1 MAKQTNEIIINGV
14 SIDPNKKRKKTW
26 KTTLFIISF
35 TILPIYNFLL
45 FYVYVNFSSF
55 TLAFQEHDNGTIIW
69 GFTQFEEII
78 ADFGKADGEM
88 LHALTNTLKTFCV
101 SLCMYPVSIIVSYF
115 LYKKVRGHN
124 VFRVLFFLPQIIAGI
139 VWTTF
144 YKQFVSSVGPIS
156 GLIQDIWE
164 FPIKIGGLTNSES
177 ANTFVL
183 LHMIWMGFPGN
194 IIIWSGTFAR
204 IPESVVEYA
213 KLDGVGWV
221 REMVQIILPM
231 VWPTFSLF
239 LILQLAGIFSAS
251 GSVFLLT
258 NDPTVASGVGTETLS
273 NWFYRTMYAGGGT
286 PSDNALSQMSAL
298 GMMITVVACT
308 LSLTARKWLV
318 KLVPDVEF

>member
-1 MAKQTNEIIINGV
+1 MAKQTNQVIINGV
-14 SIDPNKKRKKTW
+14 AIDPNQKRKKTL
-26 KTTLFIISF
+26 KTKLFIFSF
-35 TILPIYNFLL
+35 MILPIFNFLV
-45 FYVYVNFSSF
+45 FYVYVNFSAF
-55 TLAFQEHDNGTIIW
+55 TLAFQEHDNGKIIW
-69 GFTQFEEII
+69 GFTQFKDII
-78 ADFGKADGEM
+78 EDFGKSDGEM
-88 LHALTNTLKTFCV
+88 LHALFNTLKTFGIN
-101 SLCMYPVSIIVSYF
+101 LCMYPVSIIVSYF

-124 VFRVLFFLPQIIAGI
+124 VFRVLFFLPSIVSSI
-139 VWTTF
+139 VWTYF
-144 YKQFVSSVGPIS
+144 YKSFVSSAGPIAE
-156 GLIQDIWE
+156 LIQEIFDFE
-164 FPIKIGGLTNSES
+164 QPIGGLANSVS

-213 KLDGVGWV
+213 KLDGVGWF
-221 REMVQIILPM
+221 REMIQIILPM

-239 LILQLAGIFSAS
+239 LILQLAGLFSAS

-258 NDPTVASGVGTETLS
+258 SDPTVSSGVGTETLS

-286 PSDNALSQMSAL
+286 PSDNSLSQMSAL

>member
-1 MAKQTNEIIINGV
+1 MATQNKEIIINGIA
-14 SIDPNKKRKKTW
+14 IDPNKKRKKTW
-26 KTTLFIISF
+26 KTIIFIISF
-35 TILPIYNFLL
+35 TILPLFNFLL
-45 FYVYVNFSSF
+45 FYVYVNLSSF
-55 TLAFQEHDNGTIIW
+55 TLAFQEHVDGTIIW
-69 GFTQFEEII
+69 GFTQFKGILD
-78 ADFGKADGEM
+78 DFAKSDGEM
-88 LHALTNTLKTFCV
+88 LHALINTLKTFGV

-124 VFRVLFFLPQIIAGI
+124 VFRVLFFLPQIISSI
-139 VWTTF
+139 VWTYF
-144 YKQFVSSVGPIS
+144 YKQFVSSVGPIA
-156 GLIQDIWE
+156 GIVQDIWNFE
-164 FPIKIGGLTNSES
+164 KPIGALTNSKT

-239 LILQLAGIFSAS
+239 LILQLAGLFSAS

-258 NDPTVASGVGTETLS
+258 SDPTVATGVHTETLS

-286 PSDNALSQMSAL
+286 PSDNSLSQMSAL

>member
-1 MAKQTNEIIINGV
+1 MATQNKEIIINGIA
-14 SIDPNKKRKKTW
+14 IDPNKKRKKTW
-26 KTTLFIISF
+26 KTIIFIISF
-35 TILPIYNFLL
+35 TILPLFNFLL
-45 FYVYVNFSSF
+45 FYVYVNLSSF
-55 TLAFQEHDNGTIIW
+55 TLAFQEHVDGTIIW
-69 GFTQFEEII
+69 GFTQFKDILD
-78 ADFGKADGEM
+78 DFAKSDGEM
-88 LHALTNTLKTFCV
+88 LHALINTLKTFGV

-124 VFRVLFFLPQIIAGI
+124 VFRVLFFLPQIVSGI
-139 VWTTF
+139 VWTYF
-144 YKQFVSSVGPIS
+144 YKQFVSSVGPIA
-156 GLIQDIWE
+156 GIVQDIWNFE
-164 FPIKIGGLTNSES
+164 RPIGGLANSKT

-239 LILQLAGIFSAS
+239 LILQLAGLFSAS

-258 NDPTVASGVGTETLS
+258 SDPTVATGVHTETLS

-286 PSDNALSQMSAL
+286 PSDNSLSQMSAL